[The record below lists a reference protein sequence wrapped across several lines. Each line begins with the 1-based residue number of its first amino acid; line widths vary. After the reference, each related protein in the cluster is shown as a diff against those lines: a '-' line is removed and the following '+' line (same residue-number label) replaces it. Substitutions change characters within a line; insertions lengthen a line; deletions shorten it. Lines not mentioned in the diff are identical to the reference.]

1 MHSNPLIYLHG
12 QRHGL
17 RPDMMRIITL
27 VMKPHDPPTK
37 IVDLLP
43 YWLDRVQQG
52 EMTVHEADAAYGP
65 ERATGRPRKHPTL
78 AHYLA
83 DRIGYAESGE
93 ADAEI
98 LRLLRRVRPGQAG
111 SADTMRVNRLL
122 ETTGKEVASQLRQL
136 LAELRNVDA

>member
-1 MHSNPLIYLHG
+1 MHNPTLYLQG

-27 VMKPHDPPTK
+27 AMTPREPPSK
-37 IVDLLP
+37 VVDLLP
-43 YWLDRVQQG
+43 HWLDRVLQG

-65 ERATGRPRKHPTL
+65 ERATGRPRKHATF
-78 AHYLA
+78 AHYLG
-83 DRIGYAESGE
+83 DRISYAESGE

-122 ETTGKEVASQLRQL
+122 ETTGREAASRLRDL
-136 LAELRNVDA
+136 LAELQTADT